1 MSKKFE
7 DIVNAPIEAVRRA
20 GRKLRKKKIPE
31 NTPDK
36 VVKIGGQSVKI
47 PVKKI
52 KKGARATGLV
62 ASGLTI
68 ALLWMT
74 KYLTLD
80 NHLTRKLE
88 ELFAKTKK
96 TDKEGKEKLWRKFI
110 KKNPNLVG
118 HVVYYMM
125 IAATMAGVD
134 LSRDESVI
142 KETVKEWFV
151 NDENDDGEVIDV
163 VPGTYGAYKA
173 RMRAITPLVIADLVA
188 KEGVH
193 MENGMHTPYLCSK
206 GVWTIGFGNTVL
218 KDGTPVTKN
227 TPPITTEEA
236 YELARHHL
244 EDGETYFMLYC
255 YDLVFDAVDIN
266 TVSEA
271 VAMNSLGY
279 NAHCKLIEKENRN
292 CKERFARL
300 RDLYKEYGDAVT
312 DEQVKELF
320 ELYPVTSPANV
331 GELWLAGADRAAVA
345 DRIGD
350 YLGDDAGIR
359 WRRWLEACMLNGDI
373 TPQQMLDIPINGM
386 YEFFQLVGRGRGNWF
401 TGGGEKTRHVNKQT
415 LEKFKEW
422 IENPVDK
429 SGRSIASWTRVRDVM
444 PPEVVAQCLMQSDKL
459 DTNVK
464 KYKKTKRE
472 KRVEKETYVLGYE
485 ELYAVAIAEYNKG
498 NLEVAAQKYEEMIQ
512 KYPDNA
518 LLRNDLAATYNR
530 LGRYQDAIVQAREIV
545 KRIGDKSQ
553 YGAAQYNAGFA
564 YEQLGDLEKAR
575 ANYKLAV
582 ANGNARVKKDLE
594 RVTRALE
601 SKTGTKKVAF
611 DDAAGRVQ
619 KSGRTVDFLAYV
631 MAMQETNSDK
641 A

>member
-1 MSKKFE
+1 
-7 DIVNAPIEAVRRA
+7 
-20 GRKLRKKKIPE
+20 
-31 NTPDK
+31 
-36 VVKIGGQSVKI
+36 
-47 PVKKI
+47 
-52 KKGARATGLV
+52 
-62 ASGLTI
+62 
-68 ALLWMT
+68 
-74 KYLTLD
+74 
-80 NHLTRKLE
+80 
-88 ELFAKTKK
+88 
-96 TDKEGKEKLWRKFI
+96 
-110 KKNPNLVG
+110 
-118 HVVYYMM
+118 
-125 IAATMAGVD
+125 
-134 LSRDESVI
+134 
-142 KETVKEWFV
+142 
-151 NDENDDGEVIDV
+151 
-163 VPGTYGAYKA
+163 
-173 RMRAITPLVIADLVA
+173 
-188 KEGVH
+188 
-193 MENGMHTPYLCSK
+193 
-206 GVWTIGFGNTVL
+206 
-218 KDGTPVTKN
+218 
-227 TPPITTEEA
+227 
-236 YELARHHL
+236 
-244 EDGETYFMLYC
+244 
-255 YDLVFDAVDIN
+255 
-266 TVSEA
+266 
-271 VAMNSLGY
+271 
-279 NAHCKLIEKENRN
+279 
-292 CKERFARL
+292 
-300 RDLYKEYGDAVT
+300 
-312 DEQVKELF
+312 
-320 ELYPVTSPANV
+320 
-331 GELWLAGADRAAVA
+331 
-345 DRIGD
+345 
-350 YLGDDAGIR
+350 
-359 WRRWLEACMLNGDI
+359 MLNGDI

-498 NLEVAAQKYEEMIQ
+498 NFEVAAQKYEEMIQ